1 MELSQ
6 TTVTLLR
13 QLTFLSFLWL
23 SGFFPIII
31 DSNFDWTETRVSRKS
46 KWSIH
51 ESVTRCVTGC
61 YVTSGTVENLN
72 TLWGIVWGTEYG
84 RFTSINISKV
94 RSSSFD
100 RNDSDGK
107 ASFKRQRS
115 PETTA
120 NTQDESTCKMFIFW
134 NIYRCK
140 STILSRSTTMT
151 NDRDM
156 TTTVSQLLNFKTA
169 MRGLRAKIIIFFI
182 PYAVWITASC

>member
-31 DSNFDWTETRVSRKS
+31 DSNFDWTETHVSRKS

-61 YVTSGTVENLN
+61 YVTSGTVENLS

-115 PETTA
+115 PETQRTH
-120 NTQDESTCKMFIFW
+120 KMRVRVKCLYFEIFIVVNRPYCPGPQRW
-134 NIYRCK
+134 Q
-140 STILSRSTTMT
+140 TIEIWPLRYLSFSILKQPWE
-151 NDRDM
+151 
-156 TTTVSQLLNFKTA
+156 V
-169 MRGLRAKIIIFFI
+169 
-182 PYAVWITASC
+182 